1 MLIIFSGRPGSG
13 KTTLA
18 RALARKLGAVLV
30 RIDSIE
36 EALLSAGQIEA
47 VENGA
52 GYRVGYDVAA
62 DNLRLG
68 RIVIAD
74 SVNPIRLTR
83 EAWHAVARHAGVPY
97 LDVAVACSD
106 AAEHRRRIETRD
118 AGVRP
123 LRWQSV
129 LARVVEPV
137 DADTVLVET
146 AGRSVEDSVAALV
159 AALPPTLRADR

>member
-18 RALARKLGAVLV
+18 RALARKLGAILV

-36 EALLSAGQIEA
+36 EALLSAGQNEA

-97 LDVAVACSD
+97 LDVAVVCSG

-123 LRWQSV
+123 LSWQSV
-129 LARVVEPV
+129 LARIVEPV
-137 DADTVLVET
+137 DADAVLVET